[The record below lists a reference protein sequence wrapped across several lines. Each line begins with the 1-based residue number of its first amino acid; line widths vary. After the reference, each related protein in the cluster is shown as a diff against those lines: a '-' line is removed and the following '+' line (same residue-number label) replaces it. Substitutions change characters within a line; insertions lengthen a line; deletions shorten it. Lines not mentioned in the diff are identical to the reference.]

1 MGAIKTDKEQPL
13 SSDQIEKNINELKRK
28 LGKDTSP
35 LYQHLYS
42 GVNKIHIQELTWKDP
57 LASQVIS
64 DKSELVNQL
73 PGNFKKGFMV
83 SSCL

>member
-1 MGAIKTDKEQPL
+1 MEVIKSDKKPL
-13 SSDQIEKNINELKRK
+13 SSNQIEENIDGLKRK

-42 GVNKIHIQELTWKDP
+42 GVSKIPVQELTWKDP

-73 PGNFKKGFMV
+73 PGNLKKGFMV
-83 SSCL
+83 NVL